1 MVECSISRC
10 KYLQDRIV
18 SIIRKISI
26 GPDYKS
32 GAMHY
37 ITGQSVLNNTHT
49 IHLIKFNKEK
59 KSIEIWIQSGQEIF
73 VWKEFNETVPISIE
87 YNINF

>member
-1 MVECSISRC
+1 MVEYSISRR

>member
-1 MVECSISRC
+1 M
-10 KYLQDRIV
+10 

-59 KSIEIWIQSGQEIF
+59 KEE
-73 VWKEFNETVPISIE
+73 
-87 YNINF
+87 